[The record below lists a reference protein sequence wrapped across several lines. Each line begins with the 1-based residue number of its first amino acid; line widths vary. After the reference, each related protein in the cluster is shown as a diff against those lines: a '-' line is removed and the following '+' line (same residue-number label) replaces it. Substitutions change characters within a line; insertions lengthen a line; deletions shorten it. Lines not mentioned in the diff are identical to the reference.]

1 MLLIAHAI
9 GKSRAPEMSTN
20 ILYKYVDITTLK
32 KIIDGSIRMTQP
44 GAFNDPYELL
54 PELVIHKDDAGK
66 KIELSFDIA
75 SERRHYPVEN
85 ISHIGDEYT
94 SSDVTSRNIVKE
106 LNNLIG
112 ILCLSR
118 SNNSMLMWSHYANQ
132 YTGAVIEF
140 DATNDFFSNQID
152 VEYRKT
158 RDKKELVSY
167 LSSPIPIAELCVKS
181 MDWQYEQ
188 EVRVVRL
195 LSQCTNTGTL
205 DHRKFPIFIKQIPR
219 ECIKTIA
226 LGERTT
232 ISDQRDIYSRI
243 KDTDIG
249 LSLSAVENYGY
260 GFRQEIIKF
269 HGPVRL
275 GPVISP
281 RTAQVFSHLKT
292 PLGDLARNIIETHP
306 ASNIVNTI
314 A

>member
-140 DATNDFFSNQID
+140 DT
-152 VEYRKT
+152 
-158 RDKKELVSY
+158 
-167 LSSPIPIAELCVKS
+167 C
-181 MDWQYEQ
+181 
-188 EVRVVRL
+188 
-195 LSQCTNTGTL
+195 G
-205 DHRKFPIFIKQIPR
+205 
-219 ECIKTIA
+219 
-226 LGERTT
+226 
-232 ISDQRDIYSRI
+232 
-243 KDTDIG
+243 
-249 LSLSAVENYGY
+249 
-260 GFRQEIIKF
+260 
-269 HGPVRL
+269 
-275 GPVISP
+275 
-281 RTAQVFSHLKT
+281 
-292 PLGDLARNIIETHP
+292 
-306 ASNIVNTI
+306 
-314 A
+314 